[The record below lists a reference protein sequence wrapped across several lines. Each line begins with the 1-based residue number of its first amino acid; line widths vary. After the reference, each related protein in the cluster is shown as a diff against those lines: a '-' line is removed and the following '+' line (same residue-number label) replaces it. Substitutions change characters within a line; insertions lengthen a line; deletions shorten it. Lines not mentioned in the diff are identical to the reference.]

1 MANIVIDTSVIIA
14 VIAHEPEKPALIALT
29 SGTNLLTPASVP
41 WEIGNAFSAML
52 KRKRITITQAQ
63 QALEAYQQISIRF
76 IDVELSE
83 ALLLADQLGIYA
95 YDAYILR
102 CALKLRCPVLTLD
115 QGLSEAAKRADVKI
129 LETTQ

>member
-14 VIAHEPEKPALIALT
+14 VIANEPEKPTLIAMT
-29 SGTNLLTPASVP
+29 TGANLLAPASVP

-52 KRKRITITQAQ
+52 KRKRITIAQAQ
-63 QALEAYQQISIRF
+63 QALKAYQQISIRF

-83 ALLLADQLGIYA
+83 ALVLADELGIYA

-102 CALKLRCPVLTLD
+102 CALSLRCPMLTLD
-115 QGLSEAAKRADVKI
+115 QGLIEAAKRADVKV
-129 LETTQ
+129 LEVTE

>member
-14 VIAHEPEKPALIALT
+14 VIANEPEKPSLIALT
-29 SGTNLLTPASVP
+29 SGANLLAPASVP

-63 QALEAYQQISIRF
+63 QALKAYQQISIRF
-76 IDVELSE
+76 IEVELSE
-83 ALLLADQLGIYA
+83 ALLLAVQLGIYA

-102 CALKLRCPVLTLD
+102 CALRLRYPVLTLD
-115 QGLSEAAKRADVKI
+115 QGLSEAAKRAGVKV
-129 LETTQ
+129 LEVTQ